1 MIPASPLSGTDWET
15 RYAATESLF
24 GDQPSPLLTRHA
36 GYLRPG
42 LHALAIGDGEG
53 RNGVWLA
60 AQGLRVLALD
70 LSTTALRR
78 ARARARA
85 AGVLARYQT
94 RCQDVLSWNRV
105 GPQTAQDTARN
116 PQAFDVITLIFV
128 HLPPEKRR
136 CLHHL
141 VRRLLRPGGLL
152 FLEAFHQDQRERG
165 SGGPSDPDLL
175 YTEALLRRDFAGLQV
190 LQLEKT
196 TTEVILGGEHRGEG
210 VVVHFA
216 ARSETTPI

>member
-1 MIPASPLSGTDWET
+1 LSGTDWET

-36 GYLRPG
+36 GRLRPG
-42 LHALAIGDGEG
+42 LHALAVGDGEG

-60 AQGLRVLALD
+60 TQGLRVLALD
-70 LSTTALRR
+70 LSPTALQR

-85 AGVLARYQT
+85 AGVQARYQT
-94 RCQDVLSWNRV
+94 RCQDVLSWNRID
-105 GPQTAQDTARN
+105 PQAARRPARD

-128 HLPPEKRR
+128 HLPPEARR
-136 CLHHL
+136 RLHHL

-152 FLEAFHQDQRERG
+152 ILEAFHQDQRERD
-165 SGGPSDPDLL
+165 SGGPSDPALL
-175 YTEALLRRDFAGLQV
+175 YTEELLYRDFAGLQV
-190 LQLEKT
+190 LELEKT
-196 TTEVILGGEHRGEG
+196 TTEVIVGGEHRGEG

-216 ARSETTPI
+216 ARSETPPL